1 MGWPCLQGHWL
12 SKRESCSVANRRR
25 PVRSSRKIMATAY
38 LFDWLAGDPEWFP
51 HPVRL
56 IGKGV
61 KEGER
66 ILRRPGQA
74 PAVELAV
81 GGILTFSLIA
91 AAYIGTAKAI
101 ARMHR
106 RGPFLGFVAETL
118 LAWTCLA
125 SRSLH
130 DEASAV
136 VASLEAG
143 DIVLARQRLARI
155 VGRDTQH
162 LDAHEISRA
171 VIETVAESCSDGV
184 IAPLFY
190 MAVGG
195 VPLAMAY
202 KTINT
207 LDSMIGHADE
217 RYFYFGKIAA
227 RLDDVANFLPSR
239 LTAMGIT
246 ATAATVGGA
255 NSATALDTWLCDGMQ
270 HKSPNAGQPES
281 AMSGAL
287 QVRLGGENFY
297 KGERV
302 GAPLIGE
309 RFSRP
314 STQQAAQAIRIAATV
329 SALGFVT
336 ALLVRKRS
344 S

>member
-1 MGWPCLQGHWL
+1 M
-12 SKRESCSVANRRR
+12 
-25 PVRSSRKIMATAY
+25 SSRAVMGTAY
-38 LFDWLAGDPEWFP
+38 LFDWIAGDPEWLP

-56 IGKGV
+56 IGRGV

-66 ILRRPGQA
+66 ILRTPGQT
-74 PAVELAV
+74 PLVELVV
-81 GGILTFSLIA
+81 GGVLTFSLVA
-91 AAYIGTAKAI
+91 ATYMGTAKAI
-101 ARMHR
+101 APMRR
-106 RGPFLGFVAETL
+106 RGQTWGFVTETL

-125 SRSLH
+125 SRSLY
-130 DEASAV
+130 DEAWAV
-136 VASLEAG
+136 VTLLEAG
-143 DIVLARQRLARI
+143 DMVLARQRLARI

-162 LDAHEISRA
+162 LDVHEICRA

-217 RYFYFGKIAA
+217 RYFYFGKVAA

-239 LTAMGIT
+239 LTALGII
-246 ATAATVGGA
+246 AAAVAVQGA
-255 NSATALDTWLCDGMQ
+255 SCATALDTWLGDGRK

-297 KGERV
+297 KGEPAS
-302 GAPLIGE
+302 APLIGE

-314 STQQAAQAIRIAATV
+314 STQEAKRAIRIVAMV
-329 SALGFVT
+329 SALGAIT
-336 ALLVRKRS
+336 ALLLRRRAR
-344 S
+344 

>member
-1 MGWPCLQGHWL
+1 MIDQRVFG
-12 SKRESCSVANRRR
+12 A
-25 PVRSSRKIMATAY
+25 AY
-38 LFDWLAGDPEWFP
+38 LFDWIVGDPEWFP

-56 IGKGV
+56 IGKAV
-61 KEGER
+61 EEGER
-66 ILRRPGQA
+66 VLRRPGQEPIA
-74 PAVELAV
+74 DMVFGSV
-81 GGILTFSLIA
+81 LTLSLVS
-91 AAYIGTAKAI
+91 AAYAGTAKTI
-101 ARMHR
+101 ASMYK
-106 RGPFLGFVAETL
+106 RGHFWGLVTETL
-118 LAWTCLA
+118 IAWTCLA

-136 VASLEAG
+136 VFSLEAG
-143 DIVLARQRLARI
+143 DIVLARLQLARI

-162 LDAHEISRA
+162 LDVHEICRA

-217 RYFYFGKIAA
+217 RYFYFGKVAA

-239 LTAMGIT
+239 LTALGIT
-246 ATAATVGGA
+246 AAAVVIGGA
-255 NSATALDTWLCDGMQ
+255 NSARALSTWLGDGMK

-281 AMSGAL
+281 AISGAL

-297 KGERV
+297 DGEPV
-302 GAPLIGE
+302 AAPLIGE

-314 STQQAAQAIRIAATV
+314 SLQQANQAIRIVATV
-329 SALGFVT
+329 SALGAVIV
-336 ALLVRKRS
+336 LMLPRRKR
-344 S
+344 

>member
-1 MGWPCLQGHWL
+1 
-12 SKRESCSVANRRR
+12 
-25 PVRSSRKIMATAY
+25 MATAY
-38 LFDWLAGDPEWFP
+38 LFDWIAGDPEWLP

-61 KEGER
+61 EEGER
-66 ILRRPGQA
+66 ILRRPGQT
-74 PAVELAV
+74 PAVALAV
-81 GGILTFSLIA
+81 GGVLTFSLVA
-91 AAYIGTAKAI
+91 AAYMGTANAI
-101 ARMHR
+101 VRMHR
-106 RGPFLGFVAETL
+106 RGRVLGFVTETL

-143 DIVLARQRLARI
+143 DIVLARKRLARI

-171 VIETVAESCSDGV
+171 VIETLAESCSDGV

-190 MAVGG
+190 MAAGG

-207 LDSMIGHADE
+207 LDSMIGHADV
-217 RYFYFGKIAA
+217 RYFYFGKAAA

-239 LTAMGIT
+239 LTALGI
-246 ATAATVGGA
+246 AAAAVMAEGA
-255 NSATALDTWLCDGMQ
+255 SSATALDTWLVDGMK

-287 QVRLGGENFY
+287 QVRLGGDNFY
-297 KGERV
+297 KGEPAS
-302 GAPLIGE
+302 APLLGE

-314 STQQAAQAIRIAATV
+314 STQQAKRAIRIVAMV
-329 SALGFVT
+329 SALGVVA
-336 ALLVRKRS
+336 ALLLRRRAR
-344 S
+344 